1 MNVNNMLFKN
11 EKKLHF
17 VKLDIF
23 YAVYLKG
30 CRITV
35 YSLAKWRI
43 LEHKSSI
50 LHKSS
55 IEELLLNLL
64 INPPFCQTDV
74 ELNLR

>member
-43 LEHKSSI
+43 FST
-50 LHKSS
+50 
-55 IEELLLNLL
+55 NLQ
-64 INPPFCQTDV
+64 FCTKVQ
-74 ELNLR
+74 